1 MFNSEKKCLFL
12 LLFLVCFSRALNA
25 QGNVVLTG
33 SWDLT
38 LSQSDLQDG
47 AGSDLNHTYES
58 AVDQVLVEIY
68 RFYFIWGSGT
78 RTWNWAID
86 INKSDTDWDSSL
98 QVWARRTGD
107 GNCSYT
113 YTITGGQTYQRV
125 TDVATEFFSG
135 SITGS
140 GRWFL
145 WLLANN
151 IPIQYQI
158 RGVSATLTAKTYTT
172 SIVYTVR
179 DN

>member
-1 MFNSEKKCLFL
+1 MFSYRKNYLLL
-12 LLFLVCFSRALNA
+12 LLFLISFSQNLSA

-47 AGSDLNHTYES
+47 PGSDLNHTYES
-58 AVDQVLVEIY
+58 ATDQVLVEIY
-68 RFYFIWGSGT
+68 RLFFIWGSGT

-98 QVWARRTGD
+98 EVWARRTGD
-107 GNCSYT
+107 GQCSYT
-113 YTITGGQTYQRV
+113 YTITGGQTYQRI

-140 GRWFL
+140 GSWL
-145 WLLANN
+145 LVLLANN

-158 RGVSATLTAKTYTT
+158 RGVSAALTAKTYTT

>member
-1 MFNSEKKCLFL
+1 MFNLKKTSLFL
-12 LLFLVCFSRALNA
+12 LLFFLTSIQNLNA

-38 LSQSDLQDG
+38 LSQADLQDG
-47 AGSDLNHTYES
+47 AGSDFNHTYES

-86 INKSDTDWDSSL
+86 VNKSDTDWDSSL
-98 QVWARRTGD
+98 EVWARRTGD
-107 GNCSYT
+107 GQCSYT
-113 YTITGGQTYQRV
+113 YTITGGQTYQRI
-125 TDVATEFFSG
+125 TDITTEFFTG

-140 GRWFL
+140 GSWFL
-145 WLLANN
+145 FLLANN

-158 RGVSATLTAKTYTT
+158 RGVSATLIAKTYTT

>member
-1 MFNSEKKCLFL
+1 MFNFKKTSLFL
-12 LLFLVCFSRALNA
+12 LVFLLTSLQNLNA

-38 LSQSDLQDG
+38 LSQSDLQGG

-86 INKSDTDWDSSL
+86 VNKSDTDWDSSL
-98 QVWARRTGD
+98 EVWARRTGD
-107 GNCSYT
+107 GQCSYT
-113 YTITGGQTYQRV
+113 YTITGGQTYQKI
-125 TDVATEFFSG
+125 TDIATEFFYG

-140 GRWFL
+140 GSWFL
-145 WLLANN
+145 LLQANN

-158 RGVSATLTAKTYTT
+158 RGVSATLVAKTYTT